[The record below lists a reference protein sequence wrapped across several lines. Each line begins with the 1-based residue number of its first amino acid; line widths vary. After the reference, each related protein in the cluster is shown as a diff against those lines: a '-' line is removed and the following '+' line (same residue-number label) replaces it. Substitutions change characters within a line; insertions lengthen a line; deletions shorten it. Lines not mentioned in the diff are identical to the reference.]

1 MSPSSD
7 IETLFGHFG
16 GNAGAY
22 QEIGRENEAGTART
36 RWPLLV
42 TLDLKQTPIPAIAQH
57 REPLAQQ
64 ADNAEAQSGEPNTAA
79 DPSSAAD
86 ATSGMQALRNKAPLF
101 ARPHRRN
108 VPPVANVIKA
118 DAPRGGDRF
127 GAVPEVSATLGEAVA
142 PAEPVAPISPIAP
155 VTPVASIASVAPVA
169 PLAQGMGMQPVTQP
183 APVAQPLP
191 TAAAAMQSAMP
202 VAAASALPPGFS
214 RPAAIAPAATR
225 TFASTPVPPA
235 PSRPVMATVAPGAPV
250 WAKPPAAIAQ
260 PAARPATPAAA
271 PAMPVA
277 RTSAAA
283 QPPTILGRLFAAAAP
298 QSAPAMQ
305 TRAGEARPPELTSVF
320 DRLRGASSNT
330 AAPVS
335 APHSWLNN
343 GPRRS

>member
-16 GNAGAY
+16 GNAGDY

-57 REPLAQQ
+57 RERLAHH
-64 ADNAEAQSGEPNTAA
+64 ADNAEAQHSEPQNAA
-79 DPSSAAD
+79 DPASVADTAA
-86 ATSGMQALRNKAPLF
+86 SGMQALRSKAPLF

-127 GAVPEVSATLGEAVA
+127 GAVPEVS
-142 PAEPVAPISPIAP
+142 
-155 VTPVASIASVAPVA
+155 TP
-169 PLAQGMGMQPVTQP
+169 
-183 APVAQPLP
+183 
-191 TAAAAMQSAMP
+191 AAASMQSAMP
-202 VAAASALPPGFS
+202 VASVAAVPPVFS
-214 RPAAIAPAATR
+214 RPAAISPVATPTFASGAVPPAASRPAIAPTGPTWANPLAAVAQPVARPATQAAIPAMPIARTPAPAAT
-225 TFASTPVPPA
+225 
-235 PSRPVMATVAPGAPV
+235 
-250 WAKPPAAIAQ
+250 
-260 PAARPATPAAA
+260 
-271 PAMPVA
+271 
-277 RTSAAA
+277 

-298 QSAPAMQ
+298 QSAPTMPSH
-305 TRAGEARPPELTSVF
+305 AGEARPAELTSVF

-335 APHSWLNN
+335 APHSWLTN

>member
-127 GAVPEVSATLGEAVA
+127 GAVPEVSATLSEAVA
-142 PAEPVAPISPIAP
+142 PAEAVAPIAP
-155 VTPVASIASVAPVA
+155 VTPVA
-169 PLAQGMGMQPVTQP
+169 PLAQGLGMQPVTQP

-191 TAAAAMQSAMP
+191 TAAAMQSAMP
-202 VAAASALPPGFS
+202 ISAATTVPPGFG
-214 RPAAIAPAATR
+214 RPAALAPAATR
-225 TFASTPVPPA
+225 TFASAPVPPA
-235 PSRPVMATVAPGAPV
+235 PSRPVMATATPGAPA
-250 WAKPPAAIAQ
+250 WAKPLAAIAQ
-260 PAARPATPAAA
+260 PAARPATQAAA

-283 QPPTILGRLFAAAAP
+283 QPTTILGRLFAAAAP

-305 TRAGEARPPELTSVF
+305 TRAGETRPPELTSVF
-320 DRLRGASSNT
+320 DRLRGTSSNT

>member
-16 GNAGAY
+16 GNAGDY

-57 REPLAQQ
+57 RERLAHH
-64 ADNAEAQSGEPNTAA
+64 ADNAEAQHSEPQNAA
-79 DPSSAAD
+79 DPASVADTAA
-86 ATSGMQALRNKAPLF
+86 SGMQALRSKAPLF

-127 GAVPEVSATLGEAVA
+127 GAVPEVST
-142 PAEPVAPISPIAP
+142 
-155 VTPVASIASVAPVA
+155 
-169 PLAQGMGMQPVTQP
+169 
-183 APVAQPLP
+183 
-191 TAAAAMQSAMP
+191 MQSAMP
-202 VAAASALPPGFS
+202 VASAAAVPPVFS
-214 RPAAIAPAATR
+214 HPAATLPVATR
-225 TFASTPVPPA
+225 TFASGAVPPVA
-235 PSRPVMATVAPGAPV
+235 PSPAIAPVAPT
-250 WAKPPAAIAQ
+250 WANPLAAVAQ
-260 PAARPATPAAA
+260 PAARPATQTAT
-271 PAMPVA
+271 PAMPIA
-277 RTSAAA
+277 RTPAAT
-283 QPPTILGRLFAAAAP
+283 QPPTILGKLFAAAAP
-298 QSAPAMQ
+298 QAAPTMPSH
-305 TRAGEARPPELTSVF
+305 AGEARPAELTSVF

-335 APHSWLNN
+335 APHSWLTN